1 MKRALRIMLC
11 RLRRTHGRELDGWGY
26 RHGTGLVDL
35 YCDGCGAKFGQV
47 PLDDFDGADDVLA
60 AMAYRPEEPDGEL

>member
-1 MKRALRIMLC
+1 MKRVLRILWC

-35 YCDGCGAKFGQV
+35 FCNGCGAKFGQV
-47 PLDDFDGADDVLA
+47 PLDDFEDAEDVLA
-60 AMAYRPEEPDGEL
+60 TITYRSEEHDA

>member
-1 MKRALRIMLC
+1 MKRTLRILWC

-26 RHGTGLVDL
+26 QHGTGLVDL

-47 PLDDFDGADDVLA
+47 PLDDFEDMPAVFEAIEG
-60 AMAYRPEEPDGEL
+60 RF